1 MYLMFKSIK
10 STLHTQNL
18 KESHFA
24 QNSKLQTM
32 KSKHTCQADE
42 HKIHLQDISK
52 SLFDEDL
59 ITVQNNRKEPEN
71 DSHEI
76 SNLSN

>member
-1 MYLMFKSIK
+1 
-10 STLHTQNL
+10 
-18 KESHFA
+18 
-24 QNSKLQTM
+24 M

-76 SNLSN
+76 SNLNNWKEISSNFTVFIDKDFISD